1 MDSSAWDARY
11 ASTAGLLWN
20 SEPNRY
26 VAEELADLPPG
37 RALDLAAGEGRNA
50 VWLAAR
56 GWMVTA
62 VDFSRVAIERGQRL
76 AAERGTTVE
85 WIIADLR
92 GYRPPVLTYDAVL
105 VIYLHLPAK
114 DQARVLAN
122 AAAAVAPGGTLL
134 VVGHDPANLTDG
146 VGGPQDPALLH
157 SPEWIASALS
167 DLKITRAETVRRPVT
182 TDEGTQ
188 DALDAVVVGVRL

>member
-11 ASTAGLLWN
+11 ASTPGLLWN

-56 GWMVTA
+56 GWDVTA
-62 VDFSRVAIERGQRL
+62 VDFSRVAIERGQRF
-76 AAERGTTVE
+76 AAERGTTVK

-92 GYRPPVLTYDAVL
+92 GYQPPARAYDAVL
-105 VIYLHLPAK
+105 VIYLHLPAQ
-114 DQARVLAN
+114 DQTRVLAN
-122 AAAAVAPGGTLL
+122 AAAAVAPGGTVL
-134 VVGHDPANLTDG
+134 VVGHDPSNLTEG
-146 VGGPQDPALLH
+146 VGGPQDPDLLH
-157 SPEWIASALS
+157 SPEMIANALS
-167 DLKITRAETVRRPVT
+167 GLEITRAETTRRPVA
-182 TDEGTQ
+182 TDEGTR
-188 DALDAVVVGVRL
+188 DALDAVVVGVRR